1 MTLNQ
6 ESLIKKIVKGGL
18 DKLVV
23 NFLNI
28 PSTPFHIII
37 SYLDIYDKM
46 NLVKNMNLMNHEK
59 HYNTLN
65 HYYKNKYQKKVYKI
79 PLNGGF
85 TCPNIDGTVATGGC
99 TFCSFMGSG
108 DFAGNKREP
117 LKSQFEDIKSMMQLK
132 WKDGLYIAYFQAN
145 TNTHAPLEK
154 LKELYEEAITLDPNI
169 VMLSIGT
176 RPDSLPKDVLDY
188 LEDLN
193 QRMPVQVELGLQTI
207 HEKTSDLINRA
218 HDLKCFDDAVYEL
231 RKRNI
236 EVVVH
241 VINGLPYETK
251 EMMIDT
257 IKHVNKLDIQGIKI
271 HMLHLMEKT
280 KMGYDYK
287 KNPWPLLSL
296 EDYVDITVDQILWLR
311 KDIIIHRL
319 TGDAP
324 SSMLIAPTWTKKK
337 FVVTNEID
345 KKLRAL
351 HLFQGDYYEKF
362 TNS

>member
-1 MTLNQ
+1 MTLNH
-6 ESLIKKIVKGGL
+6 ESFIKKIVKGGL

-23 NFLNI
+23 NFLNM

-59 HYNTLN
+59 HYNTLHN
-65 HYYKNKYQKKVYKI
+65 YYKNKYHQKVYKI

-108 DFAGNKREP
+108 DFAGNKKEP
-117 LKSQFEDIKSMMQLK
+117 LKAQFKKVKDMMQLK
-132 WKDGLYIAYFQAN
+132 WDEGLYIAYFQAN
-145 TNTHAPLEK
+145 TNTHAPLDR

-169 VMLSIGT
+169 IMLSIGT
-176 RPDSLPKDVLDY
+176 RPDSLALDVLDY

-218 HDLKCFDDAVYEL
+218 HDLKCFDDAVKSL
-231 RKRNI
+231 RKRHI

-241 VINGLPYETK
+241 IINGLPYETK
-251 EMMIDT
+251 DMMIET
-257 IKHVNKLDIQGIKI
+257 IKHVNTLDIQGIKI

-287 KNPWPLLSL
+287 QNPWDLLSL

-324 SSMLIAPTWTKKK
+324 SKMLIAPTWTKKK

-351 HLFQGDYYEKF
+351 GLYQGDYYEKQS
-362 TNS
+362 NS